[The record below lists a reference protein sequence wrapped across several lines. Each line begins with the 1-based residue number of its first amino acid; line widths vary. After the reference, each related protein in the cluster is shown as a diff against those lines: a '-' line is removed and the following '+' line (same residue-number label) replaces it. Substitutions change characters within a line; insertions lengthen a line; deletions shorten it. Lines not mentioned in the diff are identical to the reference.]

1 MNKISWICCQIGAR
15 EHYAIPRALS
25 NINQLNCLI
34 TDSWLSSQSIIN
46 KLPDNIL
53 KNLRERFHPDLT
65 KSQVFSFTESL
76 IAFEL
81 QQKLLQTKG
90 WKKIIARND
99 WFQKQTVNLLKKQP
113 SVFTKQSSICI
124 FAYSYAALDILRFAK
139 QKGWATVLGQID
151 PGPAEEAIV
160 AHLHQEA
167 GISTKEWQ
175 PAPEIYWK
183 KWYQEI
189 ELADHIIVNST
200 WSKQCLNQVG
210 IKNSKI
216 QIIPLA
222 YQAPKESSTWERT
235 YTKVFTPERPLR
247 VLFLG
252 QVNLRKGILPLLEA
266 IHQLNGQ
273 PIELWVIGSVQLEIP
288 QKWLS
293 HPQIRWIDSV
303 PRSSVVEYY
312 KKADIFILPTYS
324 DGFAITQLEAQAWQ
338 LPIIASHYCGNVVE
352 NQRNGLLIEDISGQ
366 SIAGALLTCLNSPT
380 MVENLSQN
388 AKPNLSLTA
397 SLQQLLTIGN
407 FD

>member
-1 MNKISWICCQIGAR
+1 MPPSWICCQLGAR
-15 EHYAIPRALS
+15 EHYAIPRVLQQNNRLTAL
-25 NINQLNCLI
+25 L
-34 TDSWLSSQSIIN
+34 TDAWVRPQSPISY
-46 KLPDNIL
+46 LPDARL
-53 KNLRERFHPDLT
+53 KERFHSDLDI
-65 KSQVFSFTESL
+65 SDVYHSVNQL
-76 IAFEL
+76 IVFEL
-81 QQKLLQTKG
+81 KHKFLRTSG
-90 WKKIIARND
+90 WELILARNT
-99 WFQKQTVNLLKKQP
+99 WFQKQSLPKLNKI
-113 SVFTKQSSICI
+113 SSKIDHSETNPII
-124 FAYSYAALDILRFAK
+124 FAYSYAALDILQFAK
-139 QKGWATVLGQID
+139 QKGWTTVLGQID

-160 AHLHQEA
+160 AHLHQKA

-222 YQAPKESSTWERT
+222 YQYTKESITWERT
-235 YTKVFTPERPLR
+235 YPKVFTPERPLR

-293 HPQIRWIDSV
+293 HPQIRWIDGV
-303 PRSSVVEYY
+303 PRSSVVDYY
-312 KKADIFILPTYS
+312 QKADIFILPTYS

-338 LPIIASHYCGNVVE
+338 LPIIASRYCGNVVE

-380 MVENLSQN
+380 MVKNLSQN
-388 AKPNLSLTA
+388 AKPDLSLTA

>member
-1 MNKISWICCQIGAR
+1 MPPSWICCQLGAR
-15 EHYAIPRALS
+15 EHYAIPRVLQQNNRLIA
-25 NINQLNCLI
+25 LI
-34 TDSWLSSQSIIN
+34 TDAWVRPQSPISY
-46 KLPDNIL
+46 LPDARL
-53 KNLRERFHPDLT
+53 KERFHSDLDRADVYD
-65 KSQVFSFTESL
+65 SVNQL
-76 IAFEL
+76 IYFEVKHKFL
-81 QQKLLQTKG
+81 GTSG
-90 WKKIIARND
+90 WELIIARNT
-99 WFQKQTVNLLKKQP
+99 WFQKQVLPKLNKI
-113 SVFTKQSSICI
+113 SSKINHSETNPII
-124 FAYSYAALDILRFAK
+124 FAYSYAALDIFQFAK

-235 YTKVFTPERPLR
+235 YPKVFTPERPLR